1 MATLARWARRFGL
14 TRAICILPLPGR
26 RRPRS
31 LRRNIRSRRQSGA
44 KEKDRVD
51 NCQRQAIEQKSC
63 RAIVR
68 NSSSTVWKNRYGAAS
83 ESYQRQS
90 LRGRH
95 DQA

>member
-51 NCQRQAIEQKSC
+51 NCQRQATEQKILPRDRPQFVIHC
-63 RAIVR
+63 LE
-68 NSSSTVWKNRYGAAS
+68 K
-83 ESYQRQS
+83 
-90 LRGRH
+90 
-95 DQA
+95 